1 MPSPIHGYASHK
13 RRSIKAALEQE
24 RKDAKQNDY
33 LKDNSSSEVYTTKEV
48 TQKDETPRVSDFE
61 TMNMPIIEEQQMN
74 AELLEKS
81 ILLDH
86 VSEEVSENQQE
97 NLAVKEISED
107 VLVQEQP
114 TDLVPE
120 ELPEDLIEEEE
131 PVDLVVKE
139 VSEDVHVQ
147 EQPADYI
154 SEELPEDLIVRKSQ
168 KTWL

>member
-13 RRSIKAALEQE
+13 RRSIKAALEQ

-86 VSEEVSENQQE
+86 VSEEVSRES
-97 NLAVKEISED
+97 A
-107 VLVQEQP
+107 
-114 TDLVPE
+114 
-120 ELPEDLIEEEE
+120 
-131 PVDLVVKE
+131 
-139 VSEDVHVQ
+139 
-147 EQPADYI
+147 
-154 SEELPEDLIVRKSQ
+154 RKSGC
-168 KTWL
+168 KRDI